1 MVRPL
6 RDSEYIYGLHDPG
19 GEQTMLDKGAPG
31 WVVITEAIGFNRNDQ
46 PGRDYRHLSDKGLGV
61 IVRLNAGYSGVGT
74 LPHERNYEDFA
85 QRCANF
91 VRNSYGAH
99 IWIIG
104 NEMNHPIEW
113 PGADW
118 DWGAQPPAPRS
129 AAQTGEAITPQ
140 RYARCYRLARE
151 SIRGLSGHSEDQ
163 VLIGAVAPWN
173 NLTNYPGNEN
183 GDWII
188 YFRDILTAL
197 GPDQCDGITI
207 HTYTHGPQVE
217 KIDAE
222 TRMGAPFQNRRY
234 EFRTYID
241 FMEAIPANMRHLPVY
256 ITETDQDEPWV
267 NDNTSWVRRAYG
279 EIDFWNKNNAQ
290 QIRALVLYRWPRYD
304 KWYIE
309 GKQGVVEDFRM
320 AMDWKLKWR
329 TDVAP
334 QPQKQPY
341 RAEIRLPQPLTAAD
355 AGATLAVAVTL
366 RNTGKDAW
374 PRGGANPVRLGYRW
388 YDAGGKQ
395 VATADHRTPLP
406 RDVAPDEEVQVSAT
420 VAAPAQAGT
429 YTLAFDLVH
438 EGITW
443 FADKGNTAAKM
454 RVEVSGQAA
463 PAEQYFNETKV
474 WVRGVFLDFYRRY
487 GLDICG
493 YPITEAFT
501 EDGVRVQYFQRLA
514 LEEHKPGEVR
524 LRLAAEHAWQ
534 AKQRI
539 TALEQQ
545 ITALRQRLQTGG
557 GGAAPQPLLQDISQ
571 NLPRDAAAMTSRPLT
586 QVRHIVI
593 NHTAVRAAVGVERI
607 AQAHRK
613 TWPAIV
619 CQFFIDGD
627 GNILQ
632 TNPLTE
638 VVDNKQE
645 WLRDAI
651 NIHVAG
657 NFSEGVPTPNQIDAL
672 ASLCAWLLDMLGLE
686 NETIKG
692 AREFVITQSPG
703 NNWMAGP
710 NWKQTLLDRV
720 APLRGSGA
728 PAPGPTPGDGAS
740 AQEVARLQRERDELA
755 DLLLDANTQIDILN
769 SRVAALEAALAQGGP
784 GGGGVSQPPVRD
796 VIGALP
802 RAAERM
808 IKRRAED
815 VQYIVINHTAVPPS
829 VGVERVAQAH
839 AARWPAIVSQ
849 FFIDG
854 EGAILQTNP
863 LNEVV
868 DDKQEWILRGVNIHV
883 AGNFSEAIPSEA
895 QIDSLARLCAWLLQ
909 SHNLPDEN
917 LRGASEFIVTQSPGA
932 QWLGGQR
939 WKNLLLQRVQA
950 VRAAGGP
957 GTTQPGPGVDPALL
971 NSLRQQIT
979 QLQAQNQEL
988 TRRLQDASNQLA
1000 ALPAEVQALKTQAA
1014 TLQREKTAL
1023 ETERNQTRQQA
1034 AQLQAQIDG
1043 LNRQVQELNKRLQTQ
1058 PGDAGLR
1065 AQIAALETEKAALAA
1080 QRDQQQ
1086 QTIAALQEE
1095 NRRLKAEGETAPP
1108 RDEAAIPGRV
1118 SKPPM
1123 VELVDQLMKHPT
1135 LTYPSREL
1143 SAITHIAIH
1152 HSAAPANIPPERIA
1166 IYHVT
1171 NEKHQWPGMGYHYY
1185 IGPDGT
1191 INHTQDLKLASY
1203 QVYMNNHYSLGICVP
1218 GNFTDVIPTPAQIES
1233 AAHLTAWLMQELNI
1247 PIEQVWGHREFPKN
1261 ATSCPGNQWLGGQ
1274 KWKDILLNRVR
1285 EVQRGMGPVT
1295 PAAGKSIE
1303 HYLLFWDHGGAW
1315 AQQDWQ
1321 AAINYIAAF
1330 RPTAGFSVDAAKAAR
1345 YVTIVGGI
1353 AGVNQQAEDAI
1364 RAAGSQ
1370 VERLAGRDFAE
1381 TKALLDQLAASGR
1394 KFMTI

>member
-1 MVRPL
+1 
-6 RDSEYIYGLHDPG
+6 
-19 GEQTMLDKGAPG
+19 MLDKGAPG
-31 WVVITEAIGFNRNDQ
+31 WVVVTEGIGFNRNDH
-46 PGRDYRHLSDKGLGV
+46 GSSDYRYLSDKGLGV
-61 IVRLNAGYSGVGT
+61 MVRLNAGYSGTGT
-74 LPHERNYEDFA
+74 IPHERNYQDFA

-91 VRNSYGAH
+91 VRNSHGAH

-104 NEMNHPIEW
+104 NEMNHPVEW

-140 RYARCYRLARE
+140 RYVQCYRLARE
-151 SIRGLSGHSEDQ
+151 AIRGLPGHSEDQ

-173 NLTNYPGNEN
+173 NLTKYQGNEG
-183 GDWII
+183 GDWIL

-197 GPDQCDGITI
+197 GPDRCDGITI

-241 FMEAIPANMRHLPVY
+241 FMEAIPATMRHLPVY

-267 NDNTSWVRRAYG
+267 NENSSWVRRAYG
-279 EIDFWNKNNAQ
+279 EIDYWNKNNAQ

-309 GKQGVVEDFRM
+309 GKQGVIEDFRM

-334 QPQKQPY
+334 QPEKQPY
-341 RAEIRLPQPLTAAD
+341 RADIRLPQPLTAAD
-355 AGATLAVAVTL
+355 AGATLTVAVTV
-366 RNTGKDAW
+366 RNTGRDAW
-374 PRGGANPVRLGYRW
+374 PRGGPNPVRLGYRW
-388 YDAGGKQ
+388 YDAGGQQ
-395 VATADHRTPLP
+395 VAAADHRTPLP
-406 RDVAPDEEVQVSAT
+406 RDVAPGEEVQISAT
-420 VAAPAQAGT
+420 LAAPAQAGT
-429 YTLAFDLVH
+429 YTLSFDLVH

-443 FADKGNTAAKM
+443 FADKGNTPAKA
-454 RVEVSGQAA
+454 RVAVSGAAA
-463 PAEQYFNETKV
+463 PAEQYFAETKV
-474 WVRGVFLDFYRRY
+474 WVRGAFLDFYRRY

-493 YPITEAFT
+493 YPITEVFSENGMKT
-501 EDGVRVQYFQRLA
+501 QYFQRVA
-514 LEEHKPGEVR
+514 LEEYEPGKVR
-524 LRLAAEHAWQ
+524 LRLTAQQ
-534 AKQRI
+534 ALEASQRI

-545 ITALRQRLQTGG
+545 IAALRRQLQSG
-557 GGAAPQPLLQDISQ
+557 GGAAPQPPMQDVSQ
-571 NLPRDAAAMTSRPLT
+571 SLPRDVSAMITRPLT
-586 QVRHIVI
+586 DVRHIVI
-593 NHTAVRAAVGVERI
+593 NHTAVGPDVGVERI

-619 CQFFIDGD
+619 CQFFIDGA
-627 GNILQ
+627 GNIVQ

-638 VVDNKQE
+638 VVSSKDVH
-645 WLRDAI
+645 LRDAI

-657 NFSEGVPTPNQIDAL
+657 NFSTATPSANQIDAL

-686 NETIKG
+686 TTAVQG
-692 AREFVITQSPG
+692 AREFVVTQSPG
-703 NNWMAGP
+703 NNWMAGA
-710 NWKQTLLDRV
+710 NWKQTLVDRI

-728 PAPGPTPGDGAS
+728 PSPGPTPGDGAS

-755 DLLLDANTQIDILN
+755 DHLLDAHAQIDILHG
-769 SRVAALEAALAQGGP
+769 RVMALEAALAAALQ
-784 GGGGVSQPPVRD
+784 GGGGAGGVQQPAVRD
-796 VIGALP
+796 VISNLP

-808 IKRRAED
+808 VKRKAED
-815 VQYIVINHTAVPPS
+815 VRYIVINHTAVPPT

-883 AGNFSEAIPSEA
+883 AGNFNDALPSEA
-895 QIDSLARLCAWLLQ
+895 QLDSLARLCAWLLASQ
-909 SHNLPDEN
+909 KLPDDAI
-917 LRGASEFIVTQSPGA
+917 RGASEFIVTQSPGA

-939 WKNLLLQRVQA
+939 WKDLLLQRVQA
-950 VRAAGGP
+950 VRATAGP
-957 GTTQPGPGVDPALL
+957 GAAQPGSGPDPALL
-971 NSLRQQIT
+971 NSLRQQIS

-988 TRRLQDASNQLA
+988 ARRLQDATNQLA
-1000 ALPAEVQALKTQAA
+1000 ALPAEAQALKAQVT

-1023 ETERNQTRQQA
+1023 EGERNQARTQA
-1034 AQLQAQIDG
+1034 AQLQTQIEA
-1043 LNRQVQELNKRLQTQ
+1043 LNRQVQDLNKRLQEQ

-1065 AQIAALETEKAALAA
+1065 AQIATLEKEKTALAA
-1080 QRDQQQ
+1080 ERDRQQQ
-1086 QTIAALQEE
+1086 SIAALQK
-1095 NRRLKAEGETAPP
+1095 RVAELEKGGGSTPP
-1108 RDEAAIPGRV
+1108 RDEAAMPGKIA
-1118 SKPPM
+1118 KPPM
-1123 VELVDQLMKHPT
+1123 VEVVDQLMKHPT
-1135 LTYPSREL
+1135 ETYPSREL
-1143 SAITHIAIH
+1143 TAITHIAIH

-1171 NEKHQWPGMGYHYY
+1171 NEKHKWPGMGYHYY
-1185 IGPDGT
+1185 IGPDGV

-1203 QVYMNNHYSLGICVP
+1203 QVYKNNHYSLGICVA
-1218 GNFTDVIPTPAQIES
+1218 GNFTDVIPTPAQVES
-1233 AAHLTAWLMQELNI
+1233 AAHLTAWLMQELHI
-1247 PIEQVWGHREFPKN
+1247 PIEQVWGHREFPLN
-1261 ATSCPGNQWLGGQ
+1261 STSCPGNQWLGGQ

-1285 EVQRGMGPVT
+1285 EIQGGIS
-1295 PAAGKSIE
+1295 PAQPSAGKAIE
-1303 HYLLFWDHGGAW
+1303 HYLLFWHHGGNNW

-1330 RPTAGFSVDAAKAAR
+1330 QPTAGFSLDAAKAAR
-1345 YVTIVGGI
+1345 YVTIVGGT
-1353 AGVNQQAEDAI
+1353 AGVSQQIEDAI
-1364 RAAGSQ
+1364 RTSGSR